1 LGCSFFGPGG
11 QQWLLCLPFL
21 VFQAR
26 GRSPQG
32 HKPNSGSQIHN
43 SPPQPTKSLNRESQ
57 SHPLSLRRRPAAWRC
72 GRGGARAAG
81 GPATRLARRGA
92 RVAGRPADLHDASAE
107 RGSAR
112 LQGPRAALEHG
123 EPPSRA
129 AREQPRH
136 RAAEQA
142 SKLQQSARKRQAT
155 GKPAGRQSQ
164 TASESATEQP
174 ATRSNSWIRYVICE
188 CVMISELNKICK
200 N

>member
-1 LGCSFFGPGG
+1 MKKGPWLGCSVFGPGG

-26 GRSPQG
+26 GQSPQG

-43 SPPQPTKSLNRESQ
+43 SPSQPTKSLNRESQ

-81 GPATRLARRGA
+81 GPAARPARRGE

-112 LQGPRAALEHG
+112 LPGPHAALEHG

-129 AREQPRH
+129 AGEQPSS
-136 RAAEQA
+136 RAGKQAAAVSTQAATNRQA
-142 SKLQQSARKRQAT
+142 SRQT
-155 GKPAGRQSQ
+155 EPDSQ
-164 TASESATEQP
+164 
-174 ATRSNSWIRYVICE
+174 
-188 CVMISELNKICK
+188 
-200 N
+200 

>member
-1 LGCSFFGPGG
+1 VNRNPILSACAGG
-11 QQWLLCLPFL
+11 
-21 VFQAR
+21 
-26 GRSPQG
+26 
-32 HKPNSGSQIHN
+32 
-43 SPPQPTKSLNRESQ
+43 
-57 SHPLSLRRRPAAWRC
+57 RR
-72 GRGGARAAG
+72 RGGADGAA
-81 GPATRLARRGA
+81 R
-92 RVAGRPADLHDASAE
+92 GRPADLL
-107 RGSAR
+107 RGLR
-112 LQGPRAALEHG
+112 G
-123 EPPSRA
+123 A
-129 AREQPRH
+129 ARGWPGGRRTYTTRAPSAGVPDCQGRTQLWSTGSRQAGPPGSS